1 MMLLPSPDEHQP
13 LHGGP
18 ASFLP
23 PGTTQLQLWRMPNRP
38 ARATKQ
44 TRATT
49 LSLLQG
55 LGQPWVAGALAPGHD
70 QADFDPQHG
79 VANLRTGA
87 AANIVVQ
94 RRARQ
99 QQQQQNNALVVPGL
113 KLLVIGANECFARA
127 AFHFLVQLEVDL
139 HLHPTRARQPL
150 GLALEA
156 TLQLQMGL
164 YRNPAVAPFAIR
176 PLINDLNHLM
186 PPNPA
191 QQFAVG
197 GVACAMEFVSEVLRH
212 VLWDPA
218 HIVTYLQQG
227 TCNLC
232 GQAFQAVSC

>member
-156 TLQLQMGL
+156 TLQLQMG
-164 YRNPAVAPFAIR
+164 
-176 PLINDLNHLM
+176 
-186 PPNPA
+186 